1 MQYFKHVKPVALITF
16 LVIITA
22 ALTFLGVRYN
32 DFQHYKLE
40 VDREISSLMEDHERE
55 IEELT
60 VKVERYRS
68 TSEQLHS
75 AIKQPVLYEAVA
87 PKGDIPEVENE

>member
-1 MQYFKHVKPVALITF
+1 MQYFKHVKPVALVAF

-40 VDREISSLMEDHERE
+40 VDREISSLIEDHERE

-68 TSEQLHS
+68 TSEQLYS
-75 AIKQPVLYEAVA
+75 AIKQPVLYEAGA
-87 PKGDIPEVENE
+87 PKGDIPEVEDE